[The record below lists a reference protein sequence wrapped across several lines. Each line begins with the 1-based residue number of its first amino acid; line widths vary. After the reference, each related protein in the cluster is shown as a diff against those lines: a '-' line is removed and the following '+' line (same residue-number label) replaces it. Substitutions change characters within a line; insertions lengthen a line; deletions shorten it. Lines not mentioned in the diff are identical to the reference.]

1 MEDVTMQKKSI
12 LIAMFWVLAAV
23 LLPVSTTSFAA
34 TIVPA
39 GQSSYSTAPL
49 YGTYPFVGSDED
61 SNYYLDPSSTYFSNR
76 ESSVPALGGLVYK
89 VQKGSGDVAISQLD
103 PYNVTFS
110 TYTGNSERYI
120 SVDRVMHNGVNVRQE
135 MTENNQ
141 AFFDSLFWKVADITG
156 ATEYW
161 RTHVNN

>member
-1 MEDVTMQKKSI
+1 MQKKSM

-23 LLPVSTTSFAA
+23 LLPVSSTSFAA

-49 YGTYPFVGSDED
+49 YGTYPFIGSDED

-89 VQKGSGDVAISQLD
+89 VQKGSGDVAIS
-103 PYNVTFS
+103 
-110 TYTGNSERYI
+110 
-120 SVDRVMHNGVNVRQE
+120 
-135 MTENNQ
+135 
-141 AFFDSLFWKVADITG
+141 
-156 ATEYW
+156 
-161 RTHVNN
+161 

>member
-23 LLPVSTTSFAA
+23 LLPVSSTSFAA

-76 ESSVPALGGLVYK
+76 EKQRSCFRRIGL
-89 VQKGSGDVAISQLD
+89 
-103 PYNVTFS
+103 
-110 TYTGNSERYI
+110 
-120 SVDRVMHNGVNVRQE
+120 
-135 MTENNQ
+135 
-141 AFFDSLFWKVADITG
+141 
-156 ATEYW
+156 
-161 RTHVNN
+161 